1 MANFNVKSLLE
12 AKNPQAVMLEQTRG
26 LRTKWEKTGL
36 LEGLKDRDQHS
47 MAVLLENQAQQL
59 LTEANAT
66 SAQAGSEEWSG
77 VALPLVRRIS

>member
-36 LEGLKDRDQHS
+36 LEGMKDRDQHS

-59 LTEANAT
+59 LSEAT
-66 SAQAGSEEWSG
+66 STSVAAGNEEW
-77 VALPLVRRIS
+77 

>member
-1 MANFNVKSLLE
+1 MASFNVKSLLE

-36 LEGLKDRDQHS
+36 LEGMKDRDQHS

-59 LTEANAT
+59 LSEAT
-66 SAQAGSEEWSG
+66 STSVTAGSEEWSG
-77 VALPLVRRIS
+77 VGENYENFK

>member
-36 LEGLKDRDQHS
+36 LEGMKDRDQHS

-59 LTEANAT
+59 LSEAT
-66 SAQAGSEEWSG
+66 QTDSSYQW
-77 VALPLVRRIS
+77 